1 MLVGSDQEP
10 AMNAFYEHHR
20 HSIRFGYRCFDRILL
35 NGLIQP
41 FQQPERVVGFF
52 DTHRRVYPV
61 SRDVLRGA
69 AEQFQDWVKDQADR
83 WNAPVVEAP
92 KGRRDEFVEPYFR
105 GAQPDEIVVILKARE
120 PAGSMTAIGDR
131 TPNRWRIQIAERWFV
146 QYNFYTNDRRWGRM
160 FVRMCPYLPF
170 SARVCLNQHHWLA
183 SRMHEEKLDFQQCSN
198 AFLRCSTPQRLQE
211 LADTLTAEDLS
222 SCGQKWLARFTPFF
236 SERERRQAGCQHR
249 LFFSQ
254 VEFCDNLIFH
264 RLAALD
270 KLGERLLDATR
281 TIGQPN
287 KITVIFG
294 RKITK
299 QYRGKLQTEIE
310 DSHLPNPV
318 IRSHYRN
325 GFIKQYVR
333 DHLILRT
340 EAATNN
346 VTTHG
351 LTQAVEHLPALRD
364 KLAAIDDSYLDIQQ
378 DILETFVDR
387 GHLQRLARP
396 TLTPSGK
403 RIPGLKLEN
412 PRQLALMHA
421 LVRFAQIPAANTF
434 STGEIH
440 PYVVA
445 ALGDRGKEYTLAAL
459 RYDLSKLRAKGLV
472 EKLPRSR
479 RYRLPAQGYSV
490 CLIFLKLFDR
500 VYAPLTAALLP
511 PVPSD
516 TALPQP
522 KRSPLDRLYQR
533 INDGLDRLLHA
544 LGLTFSQPV
553 NENKILVGAPI
564 TAYAFSQ
571 TELRKSGPCG
581 AV

>member
-1 MLVGSDQEP
+1 
-10 AMNAFYEHHR
+10 MNAFYEHHR
-20 HSIRFGYRCFDRILL
+20 DSMRFGYRCFDRILL

-52 DTHRRVYPV
+52 NTYRRIYPV
-61 SRDVLRGA
+61 SRDVLRSA
-69 AEQFQDWVKDQADR
+69 AEQFQNWVKEEADR

-92 KGRRDEFVEPYFR
+92 KGRRDEFVEPHFQS
-105 GAQPDEIVVILKARE
+105 AQPDQVVVILKARE
-120 PAGSMTAIGDR
+120 PARIMTAIGDR
-131 TPNRWRIQIAERWFV
+131 KANRWHLQIADRWVV
-146 QYNFYTNDRRWGRM
+146 QYSFYVNDRRWGRM

-170 SARVCLNQHHWLA
+170 SARICLNQHHWLA
-183 SRMHEEKLDFQQCSN
+183 NRMREEDIDFQQRSN
-198 AFLRCSTPQRLQE
+198 AFLRCGRPERLQE
-211 LADTLTAEDLS
+211 LADTLTAGDLS
-222 SCGQKWLARFTPFF
+222 SCGRKWLARFTPFF
-236 SERERRQAGCQHR
+236 SEPERRQAGCQHR

-264 RLAALD
+264 RRAALD
-270 KLGERLLDATR
+270 KLGERLLDANR

-299 QYRGKLQTEIE
+299 HHRGKLQTEIE
-310 DSHLPNPV
+310 DMHLPNPV

-346 VTTHG
+346 VTDYRVNK
-351 LTQAVEHLPALRD
+351 AVEHLPLLRD

-387 GHLQRLARP
+387 GHLQRLAQP

-403 RIPGLKLEN
+403 RIPGLKLDN

-434 STGEIH
+434 STREIH
-440 PYVVA
+440 PYVAA
-445 ALGDRGKEYTLAAL
+445 ALGARGEQYGLAAL

-479 RYRLPAQGYSV
+479 RYRLPAPGYSV

-500 VYAPLTAALLP
+500 VYAPLTAGLLH
-511 PVPSD
+511 PVPGDS
-516 TALPQP
+516 ALPKP
-522 KRSPLDRLYQR
+522 KRSVLDRLYQR
-533 INDGLDRLLHA
+533 ISDSLDRLLHA
-544 LGLTFSQPV
+544 LGLALSPSV
-553 NENKILVGAPI
+553 NENKILVDAPI
-564 TAYAFSQ
+564 TA
-571 TELRKSGPCG
+571 
-581 AV
+581 